1 MSKWIFVTTADIEE
15 FNRRMDEKRWP
26 IYKHTPHKSQLRDG
40 DDVVFYMGGNG
51 GQKFL
56 GKGTISSSLVH
67 DERNYHVPISNVIVW
82 KKPVAIRPMIPE
94 LRFIFR
100 KDARWGVHLQGGV
113 IPLYDDDYKLII
125 SKSSK

>member
-1 MSKWIFVTTADIEE
+1 
-15 FNRRMDEKRWP
+15 
-26 IYKHTPHKSQLRDG
+26 
-40 DDVVFYMGGNG
+40 
-51 GQKFL
+51 
-56 GKGTISSSLVH
+56 
-67 DERNYHVPISNVIVW
+67 
-82 KKPVAIRPMIPE
+82 MIPE